1 MDLTTHPYRSVLY
14 IPGSKER
21 ALEKA
26 QGLPTDA
33 IIFDLEDAVS
43 PDAKAE
49 ARETLAAAL
58 KAGGFGKRAKIVRI
72 NALTTEW
79 GNEDVRVLK
88 DAGADIFLLPKVNTP
103 TDVDALADLLGPQ
116 TPIWVMME
124 TPVSVFNAREIAAHA
139 QVKGLVA
146 GTNDLTKDLGCRTRV
161 DRLPLMTSLQM
172 IVMAARAA
180 RGVVAID
187 GVYNR
192 FRDGDGL
199 KAECEQGRDLG
210 FDGKTLI
217 HPAQIDVTNTAFAP
231 TQSEIELAERQ
242 IAAFEE
248 SHASGQGVAVVDGQI
263 VENLHVVAAQ
273 RTLGQIGG
281 DSGTGSGVNGDGI
294 SYSRSGALVCRAFF
308 QARAAGYARQHGQRR
323 ERRGRVG
330 HSGRSGADGRG
341 LSAGGV
347 HQPVVSARVDRAS
360 EQPADAGGGLRLR
373 NERHQGPVARQDA
386 ASAVGGGE
394 DLGGGASC
402 W

>member
-26 QGLPTDA
+26 MTLPTDA
-33 IIFDLEDAVS
+33 IIFDLEDAVA

-49 ARETLAAAL
+49 ARETLAKAL
-58 KAGGFGKRAKIVRI
+58 KENDFGKRAKIVRI

-103 TDVDALADLLGPQ
+103 TDVDALADMLAPDM
-116 TPIWVMME
+116 PIWVMME
-124 TPVSVFNAREIAAHA
+124 TPVSVFNAREIAAHHR
-139 QVKGLVA
+139 VTGLVT
-146 GTNDLTKDLGCRTRV
+146 GTNDLTKDLGCRTRT
-161 DRLPLMTSLQM
+161 DRLPLMTALQM

-217 HPAQIDVTNTAFAP
+217 HPAQVAIANEVFAP
-231 TQSEIELAERQ
+231 SGEDIDLAGRQ

-248 SHASGQGVAVVDGQI
+248 AEAKGQGVAVVDGRI
-263 VENLHVVAAQ
+263 VENLHVATTREILAKAEAIAA
-273 RTLGQIGG
+273 
-281 DSGTGSGVNGDGI
+281 
-294 SYSRSGALVCRAFF
+294 
-308 QARAAGYARQHGQRR
+308 
-323 ERRGRVG
+323 
-330 HSGRSGADGRG
+330 
-341 LSAGGV
+341 LS
-347 HQPVVSARVDRAS
+347 S
-360 EQPADAGGGLRLR
+360 E
-373 NERHQGPVARQDA
+373 
-386 ASAVGGGE
+386 
-394 DLGGGASC
+394 
-402 W
+402 

>member
-26 QGLPTDA
+26 QTLPTDA

-116 TPIWVMME
+116 MPIWVMME

-139 QVKGLVA
+139 QVTGLVA
-146 GTNDLTKDLGCRTRV
+146 GTNDLTKDLGCRTRA

-217 HPAQIDVTNTAFAP
+217 HPAQIDVTNIAFAP
-231 TQSEIELAERQ
+231 TQSEIDLAERQ
-242 IAAFEE
+242 IAAFKECQ
-248 SHASGQGVAVVDGQI
+248 ATGQGVAVVDGQI

-273 RTLGQIGG
+273 RTL
-281 DSGTGSGVNGDGI
+281 
-294 SYSRSGALVCRAFF
+294 AK
-308 QARAAGYARQHGQRR
+308 AAAIQ
-323 ERRGRVG
+323 E
-330 HSGRSGADGRG
+330 
-341 LSAGGV
+341 L
-347 HQPVVSARVDRAS
+347 
-360 EQPADAGGGLRLR
+360 
-373 NERHQGPVARQDA
+373 A
-386 ASAVGGGE
+386 AE
-394 DLGGGASC
+394 
-402 W
+402 

>member
-26 QGLPTDA
+26 MTLPTDA
-33 IIFDLEDAVS
+33 IIFDLEDAVA

-49 ARETLAAAL
+49 ARETLAKAL
-58 KAGGFGKRAKIVRI
+58 KENDFGKRAKIVRI

-103 TDVDALADLLGPQ
+103 TDVDALADMLAPDM
-116 TPIWVMME
+116 PIWVMME
-124 TPVSVFNAREIAAHA
+124 TPVSVFNAREIAAHHR
-139 QVKGLVA
+139 VTGLVT
-146 GTNDLTKDLGCRTRV
+146 GTNDLTKDLGCRTRS
-161 DRLPLMTSLQM
+161 DRLPLMTALQM

-217 HPAQIDVTNTAFAP
+217 HPAQIEVTNTAFAP
-231 TQSEIELAERQ
+231 TQSEIDLAERQ
-242 IAAFEE
+242 IAAYEE
-248 SHASGQGVAVVDGQI
+248 SMKSGQGVAVVDGQI

-273 RTLGQIGG
+273 RIL
-281 DSGTGSGVNGDGI
+281 
-294 SYSRSGALVCRAFF
+294 AK
-308 QARAAGYARQHGQRR
+308 ARAI
-323 ERRGRVG
+323 
-330 HSGRSGADGRG
+330 
-341 LSAGGV
+341 
-347 HQPVVSARVDRAS
+347 S
-360 EQPADAGGGLRLR
+360 EL
-373 NERHQGPVARQDA
+373 A
-386 ASAVGGGE
+386 AE
-394 DLGGGASC
+394 
-402 W
+402 

>member
-26 QGLPTDA
+26 MSLPTDA
-33 IIFDLEDAVS
+33 IIFDLEDAVA

-49 ARETLAAAL
+49 AREILATAL
-58 KAGGFGKRAKIVRI
+58 KENDYGKRAKVVRI

-103 TDVDALADLLGPQ
+103 TDVDALADMLAPDM
-116 TPIWVMME
+116 PIWVMME
-124 TPVSVFNAREIAAHA
+124 TPVSVFNAREIAAHHR
-139 QVKGLVA
+139 VTGLVT
-146 GTNDLTKDLGCRTRV
+146 GTNDLTKDLGCRTRA
-161 DRLPLMTSLQM
+161 DRLPLMTALQM

-217 HPAQIDVTNTAFAP
+217 HPAQIEVTNTAFAP
-231 TQSEIELAERQ
+231 TQSEIDLAERQ
-242 IAAFEE
+242 IAAYEE
-248 SHASGQGVAVVDGQI
+248 SMKSGQGVAVVDGQI

-273 RTLGQIGG
+273 RILAKRQA
-281 DSGTGSGVNGDGI
+281 I
-294 SYSRSGALVCRAFF
+294 SEL
-308 QARAAGYARQHGQRR
+308 AA
-323 ERRGRVG
+323 E
-330 HSGRSGADGRG
+330 
-341 LSAGGV
+341 
-347 HQPVVSARVDRAS
+347 
-360 EQPADAGGGLRLR
+360 
-373 NERHQGPVARQDA
+373 
-386 ASAVGGGE
+386 
-394 DLGGGASC
+394 
-402 W
+402 